1 MLLQASEEIAKKY
14 GGNKQ
19 KIAQAVQS
27 GLLGATEAVLAGMFI
42 DRVRAAAALEQVP
55 EQTIAEQ
62 TFAPKAPPTAVSQMQ
77 LAQQSMPPQGM
88 PPQGPQGMG
97 GTPQAAEMQA
107 MQQQMAPRPSVAG
120 MNQIPVNPNMIPS
133 AASGGLVA
141 FAGGGEIQ
149 GYASGGGLPFQ
160 MSRDEFS
167 NLVKGGMSEEDRK
180 RLEDERFRS
189 KMLAEDLGRSLPY
202 GDAGVESPGL
212 RSLLSE
218 DEERGMYDQIM
229 PIGFNRK
236 MAAEDKLFEQE
247 MAAADRTK
255 ANIELGRAQPYDFP
269 GEDTPGTPVG
279 EGARV
284 AGGEKEVLPDTNAG
298 PILIPITAEAAPKDN
313 TDLFTS
319 TDTESEYKKAVDLLG
334 ASDDRYKNYLAG
346 ASERADSN
354 RKEDFY
360 TALTQFGFNL
370 AASGKPTLLQ
380 AAGEAGAKT
389 MPTVTEAIKEQRKT
403 KASAEK
409 ELASVG
415 AVSRAQNIKLLEASM
430 ASANDKDKNKLAK
443 LIADERNTLAKDLQK
458 SSAATQLQ
466 VASIQ
471 TQNPTKY
478 ENRVTT
484 YLDTLLY
491 KQRNGDK
498 RLKGQ
503 SREILKALAAQEVA
517 KEDMAAANARIGFA
531 QSTQDREYID
541 SAVKKAEAT
550 LWNEVS
556 PEGDKLRKAKG
567 EGDEQEAT
575 RITIAR
581 AKRDAERIGMG
592 NVFDAPSTDNESSL
606 FGIDDYSTIR
616 SFNEL
621 PESTQNELSN
631 TVIKQGGVRSIAD
644 PTNQGKE
651 ISGIPIFNANGDIT
665 AHIKQSA
672 IASNSRSVKELEDAG
687 YTTIREDGVIMGF
700 IK

>member
-1 MLLQASEEIAKKY
+1 
-14 GGNKQ
+14 
-19 KIAQAVQS
+19 
-27 GLLGATEAVLAGMFI
+27 
-42 DRVRAAAALEQVP
+42 
-55 EQTIAEQ
+55 
-62 TFAPKAPPTAVSQMQ
+62 
-77 LAQQSMPPQGM
+77 
-88 PPQGPQGMG
+88 
-97 GTPQAAEMQA
+97 
-107 MQQQMAPRPSVAG
+107 
-120 MNQIPVNPNMIPS
+120 MIPS

-149 GYASGGGLPFQ
+149 GYASKYRTWSVCFG
-160 MSRDEFS
+160 E
-167 NLVKGGMSEEDRK
+167 
-180 RLEDERFRS
+180 
-189 KMLAEDLGRSLPY
+189 
-202 GDAGVESPGL
+202 
-212 RSLLSE
+212 LL
-218 DEERGMYDQIM
+218 
-229 PIGFNRK
+229 
-236 MAAEDKLFEQE
+236 L
-247 MAAADRTK
+247 
-255 ANIELGRAQPYDFP
+255 
-269 GEDTPGTPVG
+269 

-471 TQNPTKY
+471 TQNPTTY

-491 KQRNGDK
+491 KQRNGDE
-498 RLKGQ
+498 RLKNQ
-503 SREILKALAAQEVA
+503 PREILKALAAQEVA

-531 QSTQDREYID
+531 RSTQDREYIAN
-541 SAVKKAEAT
+541 AVKTAEAT
-550 LWNEVS
+550 LW
-556 PEGDKLRKAKG
+556 K
-567 EGDEQEAT
+567 
-575 RITIAR
+575 
-581 AKRDAERIGMG
+581 
-592 NVFDAPSTDNESSL
+592 
-606 FGIDDYSTIR
+606 
-616 SFNEL
+616 
-621 PESTQNELSN
+621 
-631 TVIKQGGVRSIAD
+631 
-644 PTNQGKE
+644 
-651 ISGIPIFNANGDIT
+651 
-665 AHIKQSA
+665 
-672 IASNSRSVKELEDAG
+672 
-687 YTTIREDGVIMGF
+687 
-700 IK
+700 